1 MDVKEALEACGR
13 IIELI
18 DDEVPE
24 WARDKAPEFFE
35 DVREKV
41 VSVEETITVTADVTP
56 AQSRA
61 IENWEAGVRKLI
73 K

>member
-1 MDVKEALEACGR
+1 MHPDRLPDGSLV
-13 IIELI
+13 ELI

-24 WARDKAPEFFE
+24 WALDKAPEFFE
-35 DVREKV
+35 DVKEKV
-41 VSVEETITVTADVTP
+41 ISVEEKITLTGSVTP

-61 IENWEAGVRKLI
+61 IENWEAGVRKWI